1 MKDKARNH
9 RVHVS
14 DYLLIW
20 LLERVKGWMFPSRAE
35 RGHVGASDLLH
46 QTPRLGLPD
55 VTAKTL
61 RTTAVSHWQT
71 LELSEPCSEEP

>member
-1 MKDKARNH
+1 M
-9 RVHVS
+9 
-14 DYLLIW
+14 
-20 LLERVKGWMFPSRAE
+20 
-35 RGHVGASDLLH
+35 GASDLLH